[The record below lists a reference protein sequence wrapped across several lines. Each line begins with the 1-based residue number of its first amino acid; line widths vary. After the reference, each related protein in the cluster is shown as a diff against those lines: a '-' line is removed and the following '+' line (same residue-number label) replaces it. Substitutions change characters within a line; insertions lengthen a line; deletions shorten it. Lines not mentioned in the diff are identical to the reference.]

1 MLNVYRARG
10 MSLILTQTV
19 EQVILFVGR
28 SLDRDAMALISLLA
42 LKSFWFLIMS
52 ATCSPVSYQNLRRQT
67 TQITGSLHPL
77 HAILPRSSN
86 FGVDN

>member
-42 LKSFWFLIMS
+42 L
-52 ATCSPVSYQNLRRQT
+52 
-67 TQITGSLHPL
+67 
-77 HAILPRSSN
+77 SSI
-86 FGVDN
+86 